1 MFGRR
6 DAKGG
11 AYTAALKKGGS
22 TAGRVG
28 GHVAMEFGP
37 DVLRMVGNDANQI
50 LMQKLLN
57 SPGPAPQMQAPAPY
71 YQVPAPPP
79 QAPAPPAEG
88 QASQPQPQG
97 QAPQP
102 QNQTVQPQ
110 DPAPQPQ
117 RRDPNWESA
126 LAKEAAHLFKEY
138 SPDVGASIMKTTAN
152 KISQNQQ
159 QNQQQQQ
166 PPNRRDPNLIK
177 TLGADFKKV
186 AHGAEQFAKTVGP
199 TALKYAPEL
208 AGALTARDLQLAARD
223 LEALEARN
231 PSFFKSLGAD
241 FKKVAHGAEHL
252 AETVGPIALQYAPEI
267 AGAVLMARDLDA
279 IARALEARDPNF
291 FKKIGGEVKE
301 SAKAVGKGARK
312 VVKTVGP
319 TVKKEVKGAENLALI
334 YGPDIAMALPEHQG
348 AGKKARDLGWEG
360 DLVRRGAEP
369 EGLFEELY
377 ERDAEPEVDFEDL
390 YERDTEAGTYFDRVF
405 ERDIGYFEEG
415 AY

>member
-177 TLGADFKKV
+177 TLGADF
-186 AHGAEQFAKTVGP
+186 
-199 TALKYAPEL
+199 
-208 AGALTARDLQLAARD
+208 
-223 LEALEARN
+223 N
-231 PSFFKSLGAD
+231 
-241 FKKVAHGAEHL
+241 KVAHGAEHL

-405 ERDIGYFEEG
+405 ERDMGYFEEG